1 LKVDTILISDIHLG
15 SDLARPRDLIN
26 ILHSHLYVQLVIV
39 GDLFDDMN
47 LERLNSE
54 HLELINF
61 LREVSKSHKVVWVE
75 GNHDH
80 KMIRGFSEIIGNT
93 QTCEKYEW
101 DYLGKKYLAIHG
113 HQFDEYLLNHGNLT
127 EIACTIYRIS
137 QRFDLRLNTNLSR
150 RLRRGVERWKR
161 VTERVLTGALKFAEF
176 CGADKV
182 FCGHTHNPIRRFK
195 KNGIEY
201 WNTGCWTDPHL
212 ASYITIGEQGINLQ
226 VIE

>member
-1 LKVDTILISDIHLG
+1 MRVNTILISDIHLG
-15 SDLARPRDLIN
+15 SDLARSRDLIDT
-26 ILHSHLYVQLVIV
+26 LRSHFYDQLVIV

-54 HLELINF
+54 HLELIEF
-61 LREVSKSHKVVWVE
+61 LREISKYHKVVWVE

-80 KMIRGFSEIIGNT
+80 RMIRRFSEIIGNT

-101 DYLGKKYLAIHG
+101 DYFGKRYLAIHG

-127 EIACTIYRIS
+127 EIACTVYRIS
-137 QRFDLRLNTNLSR
+137 QRIDRCLSTNLSR
-150 RLRRGVERWKR
+150 RLRKGVERWKR
-161 VTERVLTGALKFAEF
+161 VTERVLNGALKFAEF
-176 CGADKV
+176 CRADKI
-182 FCGHTHNPIRRFK
+182 FCGHTHSPIMRFK